1 MKRESRT
8 DRNKREVRGRILAA
22 ASELFNERGV
32 EATKVE
38 AICDQADI
46 ATRTF
51 FNHFP
56 AKKDVVNQL
65 AVDATGEVAARIR
78 SIHAEAATTR
88 ARLTLFFEPGALASR
103 DGGPMHREVLGA
115 LVAVQ
120 VHPEDLQTARDAMIE
135 LIRSGIAAGEV
146 VKGPSA
152 ETLADVVLG
161 TYYRLL
167 IDWTNQDDYPLED
180 HLESAS
186 RFLCEAISPQQ
197 TT

>member
-1 MKRESRT
+1 
-8 DRNKREVRGRILAA
+8 
-22 ASELFNERGV
+22 
-32 EATKVE
+32 
-38 AICDQADI
+38 
-46 ATRTF
+46 
-51 FNHFP
+51 
-56 AKKDVVNQL
+56 
-65 AVDATGEVAARIR
+65 
-78 SIHAEAATTR
+78 
-88 ARLTLFFEPGALASR
+88 
-103 DGGPMHREVLGA
+103 MHREVLGA